1 MTLSKSQ
8 YIRGLQCPRSL
19 WLYKHRPKL
28 RAEPKEETAALFA
41 TGYRVGDLAK
51 ALFSGGMAMDTF
63 ANLHR
68 LKDPSRRD
76 EIRRAL
82 LDYCHLDTLAMVR
95 IYELLVTSI

>member
-8 YIRGLQCPRSL
+8 YIRGLQCPKSL

-28 RAEPKEETAALFA
+28 RAEPKEETEALFA

-51 ALFSGGMAMDTF
+51 TLFPGGVEMDTF
-63 ANLHR
+63 ANLYR
-68 LKDPSRRD
+68 LKDLSRRD

-82 LDYCHLDTLAMVR
+82 GVLPSRYAGDGADIRAAGDR
-95 IYELLVTSI
+95 G

>member
-8 YIRGLQCPRSL
+8 YIRGLQCLKSL

-28 RAEPKEETAALFA
+28 RAEPKEETEALFA

-51 ALFSGGMAMDTF
+51 ALFPGGMEMDTF
-63 ANLHR
+63 ADLHR

-82 LDYCHLDTLAMVR
+82 LEYCRLDTLAMVQ
-95 IYELLVTSI
+95 IYERLATLV